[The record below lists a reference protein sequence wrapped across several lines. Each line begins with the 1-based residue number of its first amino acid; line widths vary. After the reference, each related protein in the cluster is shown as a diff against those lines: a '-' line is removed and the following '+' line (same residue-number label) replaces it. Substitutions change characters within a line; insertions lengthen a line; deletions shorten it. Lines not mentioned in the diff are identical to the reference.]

1 MEELR
6 QWYWPANALK
16 TDMSTPP
23 PSIAAVWDWRTAIA
37 EPGKIEAMTT
47 GKTAAEPK
55 LHDLFFLTKRVFD
68 SHLLNFSDST

>member
-1 MEELR
+1 
-6 QWYWPANALK
+6 
-16 TDMSTPP
+16 MSTPP

-55 LHDLFFLTKRVFD
+55 LHDLFF
-68 SHLLNFSDST
+68 